1 MIKYIKYRIGDSH
14 VRFILIS
21 SDIQRKWIEKF
32 KTIEDTFKQ
41 KSSKED
47 IDSKFP
53 FDNIKWLVEEGYS
66 VLTLPKS
73 YGGEGAT
80 IEDMV
85 VLQSYLGAID
95 GAHSTIYGLAS
106 KRCRA
111 IISTAYVESNY
122 GIDLQKK

>member
-1 MIKYIKYRIGDSH
+1 MLDS
-14 VRFILIS
+14 FLIS

-41 KSSKED
+41 RAAKK
-47 IDSKFP
+47 ILTHP

-85 VLQSYLGAID
+85 VLIVSWS
-95 GAHSTIYGLAS
+95 H
-106 KRCRA
+106 RWRA
-111 IISTAYVESNY
+111 TALSIGWHLSVVGTISTAYVESNY
-122 GIDLQKK
+122 A

>member
-21 SDIQRKWIEKF
+21 SDIQRKWIKKF

-41 KSSKED
+41 RAAEED

-85 VLQSYLGAID
+85 TIVSWSYRWCY
-95 GAHSTIYGLAS
+95 STVYRLAS
-106 KRCRA
+106 KRCRT
-111 IISTAYVESNY
+111 IISTTYVESNY
-122 GIDLQKK
+122 A

>member
-21 SDIQRKWIEKF
+21 SDIQRKWIKNL
-32 KTIEDTFKQ
+32 KQ
-41 KSSKED
+41 LKIHLNKEQRKED

-95 GAHSTIYGLAS
+95 GA
-106 KRCRA
+106 
-111 IISTAYVESNY
+111 TALSIGWHLSVVGNY
-122 GIDLQKK
+122 INSICGVKLCLINLQ

>member
-1 MIKYIKYRIGDSH
+1 MKN
-14 VRFILIS
+14 L
-21 SDIQRKWIEKF
+21 
-32 KTIEDTFKQ
+32 KQ
-41 KSSKED
+41 LKIHLNKEQKED

-95 GAHSTIYGLAS
+95 GA
-106 KRCRA
+106 
-111 IISTAYVESNY
+111 TALSIG
-122 GIDLQKK
+122 GI

>member
-41 KSSKED
+41 RAAKED

-95 GAHSTIYGLAS
+95 GA
-106 KRCRA
+106 
-111 IISTAYVESNY
+111 TALSIGWHLSVVGQLY
-122 GIDLQKK
+122 QQHM